1 MQWFTWGNLP
11 KVDFR
16 AGDEVVLALGTYQG
30 SGGVFLG
37 FREDANWANI
47 REPDGSVRS
56 HPAAWLANAAAFKRG
71 ALLQ

>member
-1 MQWFTWGNLP
+1 MNSIDP
-11 KVDFR
+11 KPEAGFR

-47 REPDGSVRS
+47 REPDGSVQS
-56 HPAAWLANAAAFKRG
+56 HPVAWLAEAPANRE
-71 ALLQ
+71 ALAP